1 MNKTEKIYKPHVK
14 VIAVIL
20 FVVTILA
27 FFIMLEILS
36 ELNSDIRYS
45 QYYSCEITDASAEKQ
60 EDGSYLITLR
70 IKNNSAYQAYI
81 YDSSVWVEANNITL
95 QNMLKGE
102 LNGDLLDSL
111 TRPIVPSGQTVEYKL
126 QVLPPAGAAS
136 VRIHYYGTSYSRY
149 SVTNEDRD
157 SVFTIKLS

>member
-1 MNKTEKIYKPHVK
+1 MNKTEKIYKPYIK

-20 FVVTILA
+20 LVITILS
-27 FFIMLEILS
+27 FFIMLGILS
-36 ELNSDIRYS
+36 ELDTDVKYS

-60 EDGSYLITLR
+60 EDGSYLITLQ

-102 LNGDLLDSL
+102 LSGDMLDSL

-126 QVLPPAGAAS
+126 QVLPPTGAVS
-136 VRIHYYGTSYSRY
+136 VKIHYYGTSYSRY
-149 SVTNEDRD
+149 DLTNEDRE
-157 SVFTIKLS
+157 SVFTLKLS